1 MKERS
6 DQSDAIDE
14 PDQEDRIGDAAEDLH
29 LSRDFLDEVHGLLK
43 RHRQLIFYGPPGT
56 GKTFVAR
63 RLAEAIAPNEE
74 QRMLVQFHPSTSYE
88 DFIEGYR
95 PISTSSDDI
104 VYKLVDGPLRIMAD
118 RAASDPLNRPHL
130 LIIDENN
137 RANLAKVLGE
147 LLFLLEYRD
156 AEIHPLYRP
165 DEPFSLPDNL
175 WLLGT
180 MNTAD
185 RSIATVD
192 VALRRRFHFVPFIP
206 DDRDENPIS
215 GLLGRWL
222 VANDE
227 PAWVADLVDGVN
239 QQLRKELGGDH
250 LLLGPR
256 YFLTEGLDRD
266 QLALIWRYQ
275 IGPMLN
281 DLFFGDE
288 RAKQFRFDSVWKEHG
303 PEQQSENP

>member
-1 MKERS
+1 
-6 DQSDAIDE
+6 
-14 PDQEDRIGDAAEDLH
+14 
-29 LSRDFLDEVHGLLK
+29 
-43 RHRQLIFYGPPGT
+43 
-56 GKTFVAR
+56 
-63 RLAEAIAPNEE
+63 
-74 QRMLVQFHPSTSYE
+74 
-88 DFIEGYR
+88 
-95 PISTSSDDI
+95 
-104 VYKLVDGPLRIMAD
+104 
-118 RAASDPLNRPHL
+118 
-130 LIIDENN
+130 
-137 RANLAKVLGE
+137 
-147 LLFLLEYRD
+147 LLFLLEYRE
-156 AEIHPLYRP
+156 AEIYPLYRS
-165 DEPFSLPDNL
+165 DEPFSLPNNL

-222 VANDE
+222 AANDE

-250 LLLGPR
+250 LLLGPS
-256 YFLTEGLDRD
+256 YFMTKGLDRD

-288 RAKQFRFDSVWKEHG
+288 RAKRFRFDSVWKEHG
-303 PEQQSENP
+303 PDQPSETP